1 MAVSLAT
8 IENRVLARLAANM
21 ATPSYAKI
29 HTNNIT
35 EFANEEIHK
44 VVWHYINKF
53 IETKIESVLQPIQ
66 ALQVPKSLTLGTGTG
81 TVSLPTDFEFAT
93 SLVVYPTASTTRQ
106 AIIYYD
112 ADGFR
117 KWDSSNFLRTPNAKF
132 IVALIENGTLYVKPL
147 ATATPTYKTAILDYI
162 KTHPGLSG
170 SQATLFDSNADAM
183 LEALIAMRVYDFL
196 EEPELSNKAV
206 VEAGMGA

>member
-1 MAVSLAT
+1 MAISLAT
-8 IENRVLARLAANM
+8 IEDRVLARLAADM

-29 HTNNIT
+29 HSNNIT
-35 EFANEEIHK
+35 AFANEAIHK

-66 ALQVPKSLTLGTGTG
+66 ALQKLASLTLATGTG
-81 TVSLPTDFEFAT
+81 DVALPTDFEFAT
-93 SLVVYPTASTTRQ
+93 SVVVTPTASTTRQ
-106 AIIYYD
+106 AKIYYD

-132 IVALIENGTLYVKPL
+132 IVALIENGKLYVKPL
-147 ATATPTYKTAILDYI
+147 ATSTTYKTALMDYI
-162 KTHPGLSG
+162 KTHPTLSG
-170 SQATLFDSNADAM
+170 SQATVFDSNADAM
-183 LEALIAMRVYDFL
+183 LEAIIAMRVYDFL